1 MRQWYACGSR
11 NLWTPASV
19 EETMLN
25 MRMCAVL
32 ALSVAGIVGPVASA
46 HAASYCNDP
55 DTYQPEGCVKTD
67 SPQHSLDLAAAHPGH
82 DDVVIGPA
90 TYDVDG
96 GLSYSDGGIQDND
109 VTIRGWTRC
118 SDRYTCHNTR
128 LTGSGAG
135 TVLLSF
141 DVGATTDVVVDFL
154 YLEPRDGATGLALP
168 PGGTARGVSVYSPG
182 DAIGVRMDGTAD
194 RPAVLRGYLATTGG
208 IGVDAPGYGI
218 LEDVFIRGGIGARVR
233 GAGSLDIRGGQIAA
247 VTGVTGPRA
256 RVFGTLVSLDPEG
269 YEGDPVGVEAV
280 CPGPAAAD
288 AEIEVTNVTIAA
300 GSRPGATGVRAVGRG
315 GDGES
320 CGAAV
325 RMSSTAIHAAAV
337 SLDARG
343 EVGSGADPRGGATRI
358 DAAYSSFS
366 VAAIRQAGPS
376 EVERSTPGQN
386 IDGDPLFI
394 NTAWLR
400 WDSPL
405 IDRGDPAPL
414 ESWQAPW
421 HQVINGRRDIG
432 WYEYRFES
440 PQAIIEVA
448 PGKIVPVGKRVR
460 LISRSSDGDFGDT
473 LDARWALSDGRVVA
487 GDGAARRYAAR
498 GTYYERLTVTDPTGR
513 GAETTQR
520 VRVVRQRLSELRL
533 RPRRIRPSKF
543 PHRVGRTRVELE
555 SRAFDDVVCRFRRA
569 VRRPGSRRVR
579 WKRVR
584 GVIRVA
590 VDPGRNTFFFN
601 GWAGERRLRPGRY
614 RMVVRAK
621 STPRLPVR
629 APFRIVR

>member
-1 MRQWYACGSR
+1 MRA
-11 NLWTPASV
+11 
-19 EETMLN
+19 
-25 MRMCAVL
+25 CAVL
-32 ALSVAGIVGPVASA
+32 ALSVASILAPVASV

-55 DTYQPEGCVKTD
+55 DQYQPEGCVKTD
-67 SPQHSLDLAAAHPGH
+67 SPQHSLDLAGAHPGH
-82 DDVVIGPA
+82 DDVVLGPD
-90 TYDVDG
+90 TYDVGG
-96 GLSYSDGGIQDND
+96 GLSYSDGGAQDND

-118 SDRYTCHNTR
+118 TDRYTCRNTR

-141 DVGATTDVVVDFL
+141 GVGATTDVVVDFL
-154 YLEPRDGATGLALP
+154 SLEPRDGATGLAVP

-182 DAIGVRMDGTAD
+182 DGIGVRMDGTAD
-194 RPAVLRGYLATTGG
+194 RPAVLRGYTSATGA
-208 IGVDAPGYGI
+208 IAVDAPGHGI

-256 RVFGTLVSLDPEG
+256 RVFGTLVSLDAEG
-269 YEGDPVGVEAV
+269 YEGNPVGVEAV

-288 AEIEVTNVTIAA
+288 AEIEVTNVTVAA
-300 GSRPGATGVRAVGRG
+300 GLRPGATGVRAVGRG
-315 GDGES
+315 GAGES
-320 CGAAV
+320 CDAAV
-325 RMSSTAIHAAAV
+325 RMSSTAIDAAAV
-337 SLDARG
+337 SLDAQG
-343 EVGSGADPRGGATRI
+343 EAGSGADPRDGVARI
-358 DAAYSSFS
+358 EAAYSAFS

-376 EVERSTPGQN
+376 EIERSTPGQN
-386 IDGDPLFI
+386 VHSDPLFI

-440 PQAIIEVA
+440 PQAHIEVA
-448 PGKIVPVGKRVR
+448 PGNIVPVGARVR

-487 GDGAARRYAAR
+487 GESAARRYAAR
-498 GTYYERLTVTDPTGR
+498 GAYYERLTVTDPTGR
-513 GAETTQR
+513 SAETTQR
-520 VRVVRQRLSELRL
+520 VRVVRQRLTELRL
-533 RPRRIRPSKF
+533 RPRRFRPRRYVN
-543 PHRVGRTRVELE
+543 RVGRVKVELQ
-555 SRAFDDVVCRFRRA
+555 SRAFDDVVCRVQRA

-590 VDPGRNTFFFN
+590 VYPGPNTFLFN
-601 GWAGERRLRPGRY
+601 GWVGERRLRPGRY